1 MSMRT
6 GHAPVIPDVLQ
17 DPIRDKGTAFTQAE
31 RDALGLTGRLPSA
44 VLTLD
49 QQAQR
54 AYQHMQRQRDD
65 LAKNV
70 YMEQLHDRN
79 EVVYGPAPL
88 ENRIRLVIC
97 RSSARQAARVYSLI
111 SPPRTGFRRIRS
123 PSTSVMVSRGASGSS
138 SGTRW
143 DMPWCGRAVL

>member
-6 GHAPVIPDVLQ
+6 GADPAIPDVLQ

-54 AYQHMQRQRDD
+54 AYQQMLRQRDD

-70 YMEQLHDRN
+70 
-79 EVVYGPAPL
+79 
-88 ENRIRLVIC
+88 
-97 RSSARQAARVYSLI
+97 
-111 SPPRTGFRRIRS
+111 
-123 PSTSVMVSRGASGSS
+123 
-138 SGTRW
+138 
-143 DMPWCGRAVL
+143 